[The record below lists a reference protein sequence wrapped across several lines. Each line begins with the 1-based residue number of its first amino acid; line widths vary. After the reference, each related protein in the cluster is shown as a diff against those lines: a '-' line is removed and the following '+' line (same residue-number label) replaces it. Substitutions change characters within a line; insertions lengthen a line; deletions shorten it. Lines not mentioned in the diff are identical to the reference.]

1 MRIDMHMHS
10 TASDG
15 QYTPT
20 ELVRQVKDAGIA
32 IMALTDHDSIGGV
45 EEAVRTAKE
54 CGIICIP
61 GIELSIDHENELHML
76 GYGIDIHDRELK
88 AFCEEMVQERST
100 RNEKIITFLADQ
112 GVDVTMEEV
121 AEKAGSDVIGR
132 PHFARVMVEKGYVSS
147 VKEAFDKYLAT
158 EEFSKIERKKPSA
171 RQGTSMIR
179 KAGGV
184 AVLAHPVSLKKT
196 GEAMEE
202 EIRKLASLGLSGI
215 ETYYSTHTPE
225 QIQEYHALAQKYH
238 LVETAGSD
246 FHGEKVKPTIF
257 LGKKEGG
264 KEWLV
269 DKELE
274 Q

>member
-20 ELVRQVKDAGIA
+20 ELVRKVKDAGIA

-45 EEAVRTAKE
+45 EEAVGTAKE

-61 GIELSIDHENELHML
+61 GIELSIEHENELHML

-158 EEFSKIERKKPSA
+158 EEGQEMWCE
-171 RQGTSMIR
+171 GT
-179 KAGGV
+179 GQV
-184 AVLAHPVSLKKT
+184 PVSQTVQQEDYFQNDKFMKVSMEGVDIAGTVPVKDTTTEWISNWPATISQALT
-196 GEAMEE
+196 GEITAKECMD
-202 EIRKLASLGLSGI
+202 KLDK
-215 ETYYSTHTPE
+215 
-225 QIQEYHALAQKYH
+225 ALN
-238 LVETAGSD
+238 E
-246 FHGEKVKPTIF
+246 
-257 LGKKEGG
+257 
-264 KEWLV
+264 
-269 DKELE
+269 
-274 Q
+274 

>member
-20 ELVRQVKDAGIA
+20 ELVRKVKDAGIA

-100 RNEKIITFLADQ
+100 RNEKIITFLADN

-121 AEKAGSDVIGR
+121 TEKAGSDVIGR

-171 RQGTSMIR
+171 RRGISMIR

-184 AVLAHPVSLKKT
+184 AVLAHPVSLKKS

-238 LVETAGSD
+238 LVETAG
-246 FHGEKVKPTIF
+246 
-257 LGKKEGG
+257 
-264 KEWLV
+264 
-269 DKELE
+269 
-274 Q
+274 

>member
-20 ELVRQVKDAGIA
+20 ELVRKVKDAGIV

-45 EEAVRTAKE
+45 EEAMGTAKE

-61 GIELSIDHENELHML
+61 GIELSIEHENELHML

-158 EEFSKIERKKPSA
+158 EEFSRLNGKNHPSD
-171 RQGTSMIR
+171 R
-179 KAGGV
+179 
-184 AVLAHPVSLKKT
+184 
-196 GEAMEE
+196 
-202 EIRKLASLGLSGI
+202 
-215 ETYYSTHTPE
+215 
-225 QIQEYHALAQKYH
+225 EYQ
-238 LVETAGSD
+238 
-246 FHGEKVKPTIF
+246 
-257 LGKKEGG
+257 
-264 KEWLV
+264 
-269 DKELE
+269 
-274 Q
+274 

>member
-20 ELVRQVKDAGIA
+20 ELVRKVKDAGIA

-45 EEAVRTAKE
+45 EEAAGTAKE

-61 GIELSIDHENELHML
+61 GIELSIEHENELHML

-158 EEFSKIERKKPSA
+158 EEGQEMWCE
-171 RQGTSMIR
+171 GT
-179 KAGGV
+179 GQV
-184 AVLAHPVSLKKT
+184 PVSQTVQQEDYFQNDKFMKVSMEGVDIAGTVPVKDTTTEWISNWPATISQALT
-196 GEAMEE
+196 GEITAKECMD
-202 EIRKLASLGLSGI
+202 KLDK
-215 ETYYSTHTPE
+215 
-225 QIQEYHALAQKYH
+225 ALN
-238 LVETAGSD
+238 E
-246 FHGEKVKPTIF
+246 
-257 LGKKEGG
+257 
-264 KEWLV
+264 
-269 DKELE
+269 
-274 Q
+274 

>member
-20 ELVRQVKDAGIA
+20 ELVRKVKDAGIA

-45 EEAVRTAKE
+45 EEAAGTAKE

-61 GIELSIDHENELHML
+61 GIELSIEHENELHML

-171 RQGTSMIR
+171 RQGISMIR
-179 KAGGV
+179 K
-184 AVLAHPVSLKKT
+184 LT
-196 GEAMEE
+196 
-202 EIRKLASLGLSGI
+202 SLGLSGI

-225 QIQEYHALAQKYH
+225 QIREYHALAQKYH

-274 Q
+274 